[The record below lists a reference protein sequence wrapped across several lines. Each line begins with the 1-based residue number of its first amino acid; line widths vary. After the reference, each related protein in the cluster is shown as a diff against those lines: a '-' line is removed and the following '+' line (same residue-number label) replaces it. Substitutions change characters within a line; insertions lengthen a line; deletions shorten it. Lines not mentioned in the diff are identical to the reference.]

1 MALVRFDPF
10 RGFESAIRRMS
21 DFFEDAE
28 KGQFSL
34 EYGNFSPR
42 IDIIEDK
49 DVLTLYAEMPG
60 IKKDNVNVKINDEN
74 ILTITGEKHAYK
86 FDSDEADDKKG
97 EEKEAK
103 VQKSFIKSERS
114 FGSFVRRIMLPENI
128 DADSINAKFADGV
141 LEITLT
147 KKEPEKPKEKAI
159 TIN

>member
-10 RGFESAIRRMS
+10 RGFEGAMKRMN

-28 KGQFSL
+28 KGQFSF
-34 EYGNFSPR
+34 EYGSFSPR

-60 IKKDNVNVKINDEN
+60 VKKDDVKVKINDEN
-74 ILTITGEKHAYK
+74 VLTISGEKHAYK
-86 FDSDEADDKKG
+86 FDSDEAKDQK
-97 EEKEAK
+97 EEKEETK

-128 DADSINAKFADGV
+128 DGDSINAKFTDGV
-141 LEITLT
+141 LEITLK
-147 KKEPEKPKEKAI
+147 KKEPEKPKERAI
-159 TIN
+159 LIN

>member
-10 RGFESAIRRMS
+10 RGFEGAIRRMS

-28 KGQFSL
+28 KGQFSF
-34 EYGNFSPR
+34 EYGSFSPR

-60 IKKDNVNVKINDEN
+60 VKKDDVKVKINDDN
-74 ILTITGEKHAYK
+74 VLTIAGEKQVYK
-86 FDSDEADDKKG
+86 FDSDEANDDKD
-97 EEKEAK
+97 EKEERKA
-103 VQKSFIKSERS
+103 QKSFIKSERS
-114 FGSFVRRIMLPENI
+114 FGSFVRRLMLPENI
-128 DADSINAKFADGV
+128 DADSINAKFSDGV
-141 LEITLT
+141 LEITLK